1 MLLLVQADP
10 VLEVDDRRVIMSK
23 SLSGI
28 LAFCERWPGEVVV
41 SAPIRRVEAARSS
54 ALHADVDA
62 SGLPFT
68 MLTGLTPMDAARHCS
83 SDVVLALHSPQN
95 YPLLEWN
102 ADRTVFT
109 FENGARQR
117 LRIET
122 MQAAGTFSR
131 ARILVGQARR
141 LRGFRRSLRSAV
153 GLQCNGYAAWGAARG
168 LARSA
173 VLFFDHRITEEE
185 LRVAPGPRPVA
196 PGALRLGFSGR
207 HIAIKGPHDALDLV
221 SALRAEGADVEMT
234 MFGDGPLRSE
244 LEARAVDAVRIIGD
258 VDFEA
263 DWLPTVRRDI
273 DLMVLPY
280 PQGDPAGT
288 YMESFALGVP
298 VLGYANDAFAPLVQR
313 HGVGWS
319 VPVRDS
325 ERLIGEGRRL
335 LGAPEDVAEKAAGA
349 LAFARRHPMD
359 HEFDIRTSHLRT
371 VAQV

>member
-1 MLLLVQADP
+1 MQADP
-10 VLEVDDRRVIMSK
+10 VLEVDGRRVIMSK

-41 SAPIRRVEAARSS
+41 SAPIRRAEAVGS
-54 ALHADVDA
+54 ALHADVDET
-62 SGLPFT
+62 GLPFT
-68 MLTGLTPMDAARHCS
+68 MLTDLAPVDAARRCS
-83 SDVVLALHSPQN
+83 PAVVLALHSPQN
-95 YPLLEWN
+95 YPLLEWD

-109 FENGARQR
+109 FENSARQR
-117 LRIET
+117 LRIEL
-122 MQAAGTFSR
+122 MQAAETISR
-131 ARILVGQARR
+131 ARILVGQARPRR
-141 LRGFRRSLRSAV
+141 LRGFRRSLRSAA
-153 GLQCNGYAAWGAARG
+153 GLQCNGYAAWGAVHG

-185 LRVAPGPRPVA
+185 LRVASGPRPVA

-207 HIAIKGPHDALDLV
+207 HIAIKGPHDALDLIA
-221 SALRAEGADVEMT
+221 ALREEGADVEMT
-234 MFGDGPLRSE
+234 VFGDGPLRSE
-244 LEARAVDAVRIIGD
+244 LEARAVDAVRFVGD

-263 DWLPTVRRDI
+263 EWLPTVRQEI

-298 VLGYANDAFAPLVQR
+298 VLGYSNDAFAPLVQR

-319 VPVRDS
+319 VPVRDT
-325 ERLIGEGRRL
+325 ERLIDEGRRL

-349 LAFARRHPMD
+349 LAFARRHSMD

-371 VAQV
+371 VAQL